1 MNHEKYDLL
10 LQEKIK
16 KVNALN
22 KQKKEIILDSFG
34 LYTKVTSDVKNDDF
48 PFSETFNE
56 QIIYYK
62 KVYEDISDE
71 ELEEL
76 IKIDQEIKGDSFDQS
91 ELTYHR
97 NNIKFSNGLG
107 ILTIILGFIVFV
119 ILMSN
124 EVPVYY
130 GIISL
135 ISSFIMASILFSLSH
150 IAAQLNHIIKITTT
164 RDKK

>member
-1 MNHEKYDLL
+1 MNREKYDILIAQKL
-10 LQEKIK
+10 K
-16 KVNALN
+16 KRETLN
-22 KQKKEIILDSFG
+22 NKKKEDILDSFG
-34 LYTKVTSDVKNDDF
+34 LYTKVTSDVKTDDF

-56 QIIYYK
+56 KITYYK
-62 KVYEDISDE
+62 KVYEDVTDE

-76 IKIDQEIKGDSFDQS
+76 IKIDQDINGDSFDQS
-91 ELTYHR
+91 NLSYSK

-107 ILTIILGFIVFV
+107 ILTIIFGFISFV

-124 EVPVYY
+124 EVPIYY
-130 GIISL
+130 CIISL